1 MLDQLM
7 QIVRQ
12 HSQQSIVENQDVP
25 NEHNEGVI
33 QEAGSSLF
41 SSLQQ
46 MIQNGKL
53 EQVTDLIKG
62 NHSSDTVNQLS
73 EGMAGNIASKF
84 GINAASAKNIAG
96 SLLPKILNSLSNGTS
111 NKSLDLQSM
120 LGSLT
125 SGGGIQSTI
134 NTLGS
139 QFGLDKD
146 KDGDVDF
153 KDITRLFGQ

>member
-1 MLDQLM
+1 M
-7 QIVRQ
+7 I
-12 HSQQSIVENQDVP
+12 
-25 NEHNEGVI
+25 
-33 QEAGSSLF
+33 

-73 EGMAGNIASKF
+73 EGMAGNLASKF

-96 SLLPKILNSLSNGTS
+96 SLLPKILSSLSDGTS
-111 NKSLDLQSM
+111 NNSLDLQSM